1 MIGLVIVTHGQLAQ
15 ELVAATE
22 HVVGKLKACIAV
34 SIGAD
39 DDMEQRR
46 ADIRAAVK
54 AADEGDG
61 VIIVTDIFGGT
72 PSNLSM
78 SLLEKSRV
86 EVIAG
91 ANLPMMITLAEAR
104 TRLSLSDLAS
114 NASSAGRRYITVGS
128 HLIDGLS

>member
-22 HVVGKLKACIAV
+22 HVVGHLAACVPV

-46 ADIRAAVK
+46 ADIRAAVD
-54 AADEGDG
+54 AADGGEG

-104 TRLSLSDLAS
+104 GRMGLSDLAS
-114 NASSAGRRYITVGS
+114 SASSAGRRYITVGS

>member
-22 HVVGKLKACIAV
+22 HVVGKLKACIPV

>member
-22 HVVGKLKACIAV
+22 HVVGRLAACVAV

-46 ADIRAAVK
+46 DDIRAAIRS
-54 AADEGDG
+54 ADTGEG
-61 VIIVTDIFGGT
+61 VIIVTDVFGGT

-78 SLLEKSRV
+78 SLLEKSKV

-104 TRLSLSDLAS
+104 GRLGLSDLAAS
-114 NASSAGRRYITVGS
+114 ASSAARRYITVGS

>member
-22 HVVGKLKACIAV
+22 HVVGSLAACVAV

-46 ADIRAAVK
+46 DDIRAAIQS
-54 AADEGDG
+54 ADAGEG

-72 PSNLSM
+72 PSNLAM
-78 SLLEKSRV
+78 SLLSENRV

-104 TRLSLSDLAS
+104 GRMGLADLAS